1 MLYNIHQKFIKTP
14 IANILQ
20 DAIRSCLPIGYG
32 IETQALCEY
41 IMQTTFLKMTG
52 ASEQKLK
59 CIVWEIATYDYNYR
73 YKILSKSLGEC
84 SQYKDKKRIYDEVGD
99 AIKEIDKSA
108 KKEPL
113 LKENEKIEIAVKVK
127 EQMTRTLSDSLFT
140 VWLHRDF
147 TAFNQLDE
155 KELLQ
160 NDKNDNDSFL
170 GRKLKDY
177 YETKVY
183 RYRNRCAHNLR
194 SYQDNLP
201 TFLTLSE
208 ENYEGENYFK
218 MFFVLILMDE
228 LYMQLYERYL
238 KGLTRSI

>member
-1 MLYNIHQKFIKTP
+1 MSYKIHQKFIKTP
-14 IANILQ
+14 IINILQ
-20 DAIRSCLPIGYG
+20 DAIRSCSPIGEG

-59 CIVWEIATYDYNYR
+59 CIVWEIATYDYDYR
-73 YKILSKSLGEC
+73 YTVLSKPLGEC
-84 SQYKDKKRIYDEVGD
+84 SQYKDKKRVYDDVYT
-99 AIKEIDKSA
+99 AIKKIDKSA
-108 KKEPL
+108 KLENNKKE
-113 LKENEKIEIAVKVK
+113 EIAKKVK
-127 EQMTRTLSDSLFT
+127 EQMEQLLDDSLFT

-155 KELLQ
+155 KELLK
-160 NDKNDNDSFL
+160 NDKKEPDSFL
-170 GRKLKDY
+170 GKKLKDY

-183 RYRNRCAHNLR
+183 RHRNRCAHNLM

-201 TFLTLSE
+201 TFSTLSE
-208 ENYEGENYFK
+208 ENYEEENYFK

-228 LYMQLYERYL
+228 LYMELYERYL
-238 KGLTRSI
+238 ECLVRSI

>member
-1 MLYNIHQKFIKTP
+1 MINMQYNIHQKFIKTP
-14 IANILQ
+14 IANILK
-20 DAIRSCLPIGYG
+20 DAIRSCSPIGYG

-59 CIVWEIATYDYNYR
+59 CIIWEIATYDYDYR
-73 YKILSKSLGEC
+73 YKILSKPLGEC
-84 SQYKDKKRIYDEVGD
+84 SQYKDKKRIYDEVGET
-99 AIKEIDKSA
+99 IKEIDRSA
-108 KKEPL
+108 RTEAL
-113 LKENEKIEIAVKVK
+113 FEEEEKIEIAVKVK

-147 TAFNQLDE
+147 TAFNQLKE
-155 KELLQ
+155 NELLQ
-160 NDKNDNDSFL
+160 NNNDVFL
-170 GRKLKDY
+170 GKTLKDY

-183 RYRNRCAHNLR
+183 RHRNRCAHNLR

-228 LYMQLYERYL
+228 LYMQLYEKYL
-238 KGLTRSI
+238 KSLTRST